1 MSEEKQERLRILL
14 EKYPNYKIAF
24 GETYLVINKYGNLH
38 IMYNW
43 KRNIVREYKPINQ
56 TLFNEIMEIVDD
68 SMC

>member
-14 EKYPNYKIAF
+14 EKYPKYEINY
-24 GETYLVINKYGNLH
+24 GDTYFTITKYGYIYLQ
-38 IMYNW
+38 YQW
-43 KRNIVREYKPINQ
+43 DKRIVREFRTINQ